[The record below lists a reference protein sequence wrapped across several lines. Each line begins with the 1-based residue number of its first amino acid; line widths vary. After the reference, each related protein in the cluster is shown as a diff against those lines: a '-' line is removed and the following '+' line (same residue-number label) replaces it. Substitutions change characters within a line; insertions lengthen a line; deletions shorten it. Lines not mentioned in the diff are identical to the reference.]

1 MVVAAVELAVI
12 SPEVC
17 RVLEAVNTPITLR
30 VDATVEE
37 AEEIKPAFKEAKPLA
52 SKVLEK
58 VEEAVVMNPA
68 LVVRRPLTPKVETAV
83 EEATEIKPL
92 SKVPK
97 PLSFRVPDTVV
108 EAPFKTASPATV
120 KEEEAFN
127 GPPRLRTP
135 ETVEEAEEINPPDKV
150 ARLVAEKLPEVV
162 RLLEKVPK
170 PAESPASVEVPEMF
184 KLPKPIKLLE
194 KVPNEAETPDK
205 EEVPVMPKVPASA
218 PPAKVEVP
226 EPIWILAALTVEEAA
241 KWPAT

>member
-1 MVVAAVELAVI
+1 MVRVATSKLARLGVVVPIPILPLGPIIKEPMVEVPLVPVTVI
-12 SPEVC
+12 
-17 RVLEAVNTPITLR
+17 
-30 VDATVEE
+30 VEE
-37 AEEIKPAFKEAKPLA
+37 A
-52 SKVLEK
+52 SKL
-58 VEEAVVMNPA
+58 PD
-68 LVVRRPLTPKVETAV
+68 
-83 EEATEIKPL
+83 I
-92 SKVPK
+92 
-97 PLSFRVPDTVV
+97 FR
-108 EAPFKTASPATV
+108 SPA
-120 KEEEAFN
+120 
-127 GPPRLRTP
+127 
-135 ETVEEAEEINPPDKV
+135 TVEEAEEINPPERV